1 MSERGGAPQDDYFA
15 ADSIAATTNPF
26 YLRGGLYGVLVEG
39 DFTGTGTITLQAKA
53 ASGTYVTVLTAFSAD
68 GYATVYLPA
77 GIYIFT
83 VTSTIATTYAS
94 IAPIPVRSRL

>member
-15 ADSIAATTNPF
+15 VDNVAATTSAF

-39 DFTGTGTITLQAKA
+39 DFSGNGSITLQAKA
-53 ASGTYVTVLTAFSAD
+53 ASGTYVTCLTAFTAD
-68 GYATVYLPA
+68 GYATAYLPA

-83 VTSTIATTYAS
+83 VAGTIAATYAS